1 LDLSRFSPGATF
13 FIHACGHQ
21 RVLLPLVASLG
32 VDGLEGVAF
41 PPLGDVELDEA
52 MRLAGDRLIITGGIS
67 ATEFQRLHTRQDV
80 FDYVRDLLVRLRPY
94 AHRFMLAAS
103 CNTPRTASW
112 ETICHF
118 RDAWREYGDLT

>member
-1 LDLSRFSPGATF
+1 
-13 FIHACGHQ
+13 
-21 RVLLPLVASLG
+21 LG

-52 MRLAGDRLIITGGIS
+52 MRLAGDRLILTGGIS
-67 ATEFQRLHTRQDV
+67 AAEFLRLQTRQGVFAYVHDV
-80 FDYVRDLLVRLRPY
+80 LGRLRPY

-112 ETICHF
+112 ETIYYF
-118 RDAWREYGDLT
+118 RDAWREYGELGNCRKVVVGFRSSV